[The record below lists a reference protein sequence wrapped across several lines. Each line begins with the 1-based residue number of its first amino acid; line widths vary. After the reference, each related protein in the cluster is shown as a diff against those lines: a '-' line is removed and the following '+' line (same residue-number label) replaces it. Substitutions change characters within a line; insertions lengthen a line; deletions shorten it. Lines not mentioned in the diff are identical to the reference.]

1 MFRDK
6 CCTSEQRASACI
18 YKFDIFVVIYEM
30 FSKYVTEIKYTSEL
44 LDKNDML
51 FRGKIKLPRHFW
63 APFFHIWILRLNM
76 KKFLC
81 KFHSLVAI
89 LGFEAAFL
97 VWQNKDFPECG
108 RTEWCSVVQWL
119 CILYLLFSPA

>member
-1 MFRDK
+1 MLYTR
-6 CCTSEQRASACI
+6 TESISLYI

-30 FSKYVTEIKYTSEL
+30 CSEYVTEIKYTSEL

-51 FRGKIKLPRHFW
+51 FRGKIKLPRTFLSHF
-63 APFFHIWILRLNM
+63 FSYLNINVEYG
-76 KKFLC
+76 KKLLC

-97 VWQNKDFPECG
+97 VCKIKILQNVEGQND
-108 RTEWCSVVQWL
+108 VQWHSDVIHFIFAFYPL
-119 CILYLLFSPA
+119 R